1 MTEKHPS
8 KFELESSRRLADG
21 WLKVDE
27 ITYRFEKFSG
37 AMSDPVT
44 RDIVRRQDA
53 AVGLVRHRGRG
64 TLIFVEQFRLAAR
77 DKSDGWVVEICAGK
91 LDEGESAEQAMAR
104 ELKEETGYTPLELTP
119 VTSFFVSPGYTDERM
134 HLYLIDVDGE
144 PGEAPGDGDED
155 IRLVE
160 LTHDEA
166 YAWLDQGRF
175 QDSKTLIALYW
186 LRCQP
191 R

>member
-1 MTEKHPS
+1 MTEKRPHR
-8 KFELESSRRLADG
+8 FELESSRRVADG
-21 WLKVDE
+21 WLKVDRL
-27 ITYRFEKFSG
+27 TYRFETFSG
-37 AMSDPVT
+37 AMSEPVT

-64 TLIFVEQFRLAAR
+64 TLIFFEQFRIAAHG
-77 DKSDGWVVEICAGK
+77 KSDGWIVEICAGK
-91 LDEGESAEQAMAR
+91 LDDGESAEEAMVR
-104 ELKEETGYTPLELTP
+104 ELKEETGYEAVALTP
-119 VTSFFVSPGYTDERM
+119 VASYFVSPGYTEERM

-166 YAWLDQGRF
+166 YAWLDQGLF
-175 QDSKTLIALYW
+175 HDSKTLIALYW

>member
-1 MTEKHPS
+1 MTNNRPS
-8 KFELESSRRLADG
+8 KVDVESRRRVADG

-27 ITYRFEKFSG
+27 IIYRFETFSG
-37 AMSDPVT
+37 AMSAPVT

-53 AVGLVRHRGRG
+53 AVGLIRHRSRG
-64 TLIFVEQFRLAAR
+64 TLIFVEQFRLAAHG
-77 DKSDGWVVEICAGK
+77 KSDGWIVEICAGK
-91 LDEGESAEQAMAR
+91 LDPGESAEEAMIR
-104 ELKEETGYTPLELTP
+104 ELREETGYEAIGVTPI
-119 VTSFFVSPGYTDERM
+119 TSFFVSPGYTDERM
-134 HLYLIDVDGE
+134 YLYLVDVDGE

-166 YAWLDQGRF
+166 FAWLDHGRF

>member
-1 MTEKHPS
+1 MTNTRPS
-8 KFELESSRRLADG
+8 KVDVESCRRVADG
-21 WLKVDE
+21 WLKVDQL
-27 ITYRFEKFSG
+27 TYRFETFSG
-37 AMSDPVT
+37 AMSAPVT
-44 RDIVRRQDA
+44 RDVVRRQDA

-64 TLIFVEQFRLAAR
+64 TLIFVEQFRPAAHG
-77 DKSDGWVVEICAGK
+77 KSDGWVVEICAGK
-91 LDEGESAEQAMAR
+91 LDQGESADDAMRR
-104 ELKEETGYTPLELTP
+104 ELTEETGYLSLALTP
-119 VTSFFVSPGYTDERM
+119 ITSFFVSPGYTDERM
-134 HLYLIDVDGE
+134 HLYLVDVDGE

-166 YAWLDQGRF
+166 FAWLDQGRF

-186 LRCQP
+186 LRGAP